1 MPLLAGIDLGTTKL
15 TAIAFDPERG
25 EVVCRTALANEANI
39 TSPADR
45 ALGRSEWDA
54 HQIVTRGF
62 DCLRQLMQELG
73 ARRNDVAAIGI
84 TGQQHGTVLVDDH
97 LQPLT
102 PLINWQ
108 DRRGNET
115 RPGTHETWVDL
126 ARQRVGDSAVERCGC
141 RLQTGF
147 LATILFWLQQQ
158 GQLPRQG
165 RACFIMD
172 LFAGRLVGGRL
183 GCEPT
188 AAGSSGVFAPASRMW
203 DPVSLAALDID
214 PAWMPP
220 ICEANQPLGV
230 LTADFVREFGLR
242 GPIPVAPALG
252 DHQASFV
259 GSIGDRDHDVLVNVG
274 TGAQVAIYTPDR
286 HFAPPVELR
295 PYPLSGNLLSNVGL
309 PGGWSYALLE
319 QFFRQAIR
327 DFTGH
332 EPAKPLFTQL
342 NQLAESIP
350 DGALGLECT
359 ATFAG
364 TRSDPLARGRF
375 TGISPQNFT
384 PAHFTRSLL
393 EGMSAG
399 LRTGFETV
407 CQQAPAFE
415 PRRLVAA
422 GNGLRE
428 NPLLARLVTRGFGL
442 PLVCTHH
449 CEEAAVGCAL
459 TAGVAAGLFGDLAT
473 ASRSLRHID
482 VATSIS

>member
-15 TAIAFDPERG
+15 TAIAFDPEPG

-39 TSPADR
+39 TPAADR

-54 HQIVTRGF
+54 RQIVSRAF
-62 DCLRQLMQELG
+62 DCLRQLLQQLG
-73 ARRNDVAAIGI
+73 PRRHEVAAIGI
-84 TGQQHGTVLVDDH
+84 TGQQHGTVLVDDR

-108 DRRGNET
+108 DRRGNEL
-115 RPGTHETWVDL
+115 RPGTRETWVDW
-126 ARQRVGDSAVERCGC
+126 ARQRVGESAIERCGC
-141 RLQTGF
+141 RLQSGF
-147 LATILFWLQQQ
+147 LATILVWLQQQ
-158 GQLPRQG
+158 GQLPKQG

-172 LFAGRLVGGRL
+172 LFAGQLVGGRL

-188 AAGSSGVFAPASRMW
+188 AAGSSGVFAPVPRTW
-203 DPVSLAALDID
+203 DAPSLAALDID

-220 ICEANQPLGV
+220 ICEANQPLGM
-230 LTADFVREFGLR
+230 LADDFAREFGLR
-242 GPIPVAPALG
+242 SPIPVAPALG

-259 GSIGDRDHDVLVNVG
+259 GSIGDREHDVLVNVG
-274 TGAQVAIYTPDR
+274 TGAQVAIYTAGQ

-295 PYPLSGNLLSNVGL
+295 PFPLAGNLLSNVGL

-319 QFFRQAIR
+319 QFFRQAVR

-332 EPAKPLFTQL
+332 EPQTSLFAQL
-342 NQLAESIP
+342 NQLAATIP
-350 DGALGLECT
+350 AGALGLECT

-375 TGISPQNFT
+375 DGISPQNFT

-393 EGMSAG
+393 EGMTAG
-399 LRTGFETV
+399 LRAGFATV
-407 CQQAPAFE
+407 CEQAPDFE

-428 NPLLARLVTRGFGL
+428 NPLLAQLVTQAFGL

-459 TAGVAAGLFGDLAT
+459 TAGVAAGLFPDLAT

-482 VATSIS
+482 VATRTA